1 MKEDNVELCKQI
13 DIMKHQVKTTWK
25 GNMAFEANV
34 NDLPVMMDAA
44 PEHGGQNQG
53 PRPKELL
60 LAAVTGCTG
69 MDVVAILKKMQVEL
83 ESFNMYIEADVT
95 EEHPKHYTN
104 MHLIYEFKGKK
115 LDKSKLEKAVT
126 LSQDKY
132 CGVSYMFKKF
142 LTFTYEIKIIE

>member
-1 MKEDNVELCKQI
+1 
-13 DIMKHQVKTTWK
+13 MKHQVKTTWK
-25 GNMAFEANV
+25 GNMAFEAIV
-34 NDLPVMMDAA
+34 NELPVVMDAS
-44 PEHGGQNQG
+44 PEHGGANQG

-83 ESFNMYIEADVT
+83 ESFQMMVEADVT
-95 EEHPKHYTN
+95 EDHPKHYTR
-104 MHLIYEFKGKK
+104 MHLIYEFKGKN
-115 LDKSKLEKAVT
+115 LDKAKLEKAVA

-142 LTFTYEIKIIE
+142 LEFTYEIRIVE

>member
-1 MKEDNVELCKQI
+1 
-13 DIMKHQVKTTWK
+13 MKHNVTTSWK
-25 GNMAFEANV
+25 GNMAFEAIV
-34 NDLPVMMDAA
+34 NDLPVMMDAS
-44 PEHGGQNQG
+44 PEHGGEQKG

-83 ESFNMYIEADVT
+83 ESFQMHVEADVT
-95 EEHPKHYTN
+95 EEHPKHYTR
-104 MHLIYEFKGKK
+104 MHLIYEFKGKN
-115 LDKSKLEKAVT
+115 LDRAKLEKAVT

-142 LTFTYEIKIIE
+142 LEFTYEIRIIES